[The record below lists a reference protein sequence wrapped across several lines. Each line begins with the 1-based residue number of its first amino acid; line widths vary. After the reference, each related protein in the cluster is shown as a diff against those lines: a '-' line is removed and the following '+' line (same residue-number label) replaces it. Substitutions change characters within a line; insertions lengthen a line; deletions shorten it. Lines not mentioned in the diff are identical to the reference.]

1 MGPPP
6 PAPWLPPRA
15 EVARWLALPSPPPQ
29 TGPGPPEPPSLSLS
43 LLGKKFVAAG
53 LQTRPFATPHKN
65 EDRPHLQVNNTT
77 KTLSGGPAGGALSW
91 PFRPPAHL
99 CIVRIL
105 APRSLAPPTT
115 YPARSSRPRT
125 PQVLV
130 LLGMQLAGGCLSA
143 ISLRFSFVSS
153 HLIHMEPA
161 ATAGPTKPQ
170 LARRLAGQD
179 LDQRLRIERST
190 LLIRSDGSRVGQWV
204 WNCDERERE
213 RVAGVRVCAGGAA

>member
-1 MGPPP
+1 MNTMGPPP

-29 TGPGPPEPPSLSLS
+29 TGPGPPEPPSLS
-43 LLGKKFVAAG
+43 
-53 LQTRPFATPHKN
+53 
-65 EDRPHLQVNNTT
+65 
-77 KTLSGGPAGGALSW
+77 LSW